1 MTLSE
6 IAELYH
12 GRFDNFVSVLYYD
25 DNDDIMPATELM
37 DVFRFKSRDGG
48 QAENTLNIY
57 NAAIHIKHEIAFD
70 EEPNSDGNPAT
81 IRTSNLA
88 AL

>member
-25 DNDDIMPATELM
+25 DNDERVINL
-37 DVFRFKSRDGG
+37 FKEAIQSGKPLTNKKIDTVLFGKPLKLPKN
-48 QAENTLNIY
+48 AVIY
-57 NAAIHIKHEIAFD
+57 
-70 EEPNSDGNPAT
+70 
-81 IRTSNLA
+81 
-88 AL
+88 